1 MFDEFG
7 KLFLQHRSL
16 SKDIQPGKWDTSVGG
31 HIDFG
36 ETVEEALAREARE
49 ELGLSLTTT
58 VPLYTY
64 IHRSDKEAEYVNTF
78 ATVCNPTEIT
88 IDYNEISEGLFFEMQ
103 TIFYVFFEKRI
114 NFTFSVPARPPARG
128 GGPMRRSPAGRS
140 VAAP

>member
-1 MFDEFG
+1 MC
-7 KLFLQHRSL
+7 LMSL
-16 SKDIQPGKWDTSVGG
+16 GNCFCNTGRFRKTFNLANGTHLLAVISIL
-31 HIDFG
+31 
-36 ETVEEALAREARE
+36 TVEEALAREARE

-103 TIFYVFFEKRI
+103 TIESLLQTGCFTPNFELEFQRLKEQLPFI
-114 NFTFSVPARPPARG
+114 YEHFSIK
-128 GGPMRRSPAGRS
+128 
-140 VAAP
+140 